1 MQTAIIYWIRRDF
14 RLSDNAALAYALQS
28 GQPVVPVFI
37 FDDIFQSYG
46 AAPKWRLSLGL
57 EKLAK
62 SFEELG
68 SKLVLRQ
75 GPAEN
80 ILTEIIQET
89 GATSVVWNRLYEA
102 AARDRDSK
110 IKEALKVRGI
120 EAQSFAGMVMF
131 EPWTVATAGGSYY
144 RVYTPFWKAVRGKD
158 VAAPLDAPKRIAV
171 PVVWP
176 KSDVLADWDLG
187 SAMKRGAVIVRPY
200 LRLGEEAAQ
209 KRLNSFIEQ
218 DVAKYHVLRDIPSL
232 AATSGLSENLT
243 FGEISPAQCWHA
255 GQRALDAGALGA
267 ETFLKEVVWREF
279 AYHLMY
285 HTPHI
290 LNENW
295 KPDWDAF
302 PWNTDE
308 AHPHVTAWKQ
318 GRTGV
323 PFVDAAM
330 REMYVSGR
338 MHNRGRMI
346 VASYLTKHLMCHW
359 KIGQKWFED
368 CLVDWDPASNAM
380 GWQWSS
386 GSGPDATPYFRV
398 FNADT
403 QLQKFDPNSIY
414 IHRWIAEL
422 SNSPPQ
428 SAQNFFDAIPKH
440 WKLSSDMGYGE
451 AIVTMSAGRVRA
463 LEAYQNRTF

>member
-1 MQTAIIYWIRRDF
+1 MGAVIIYWIRRDF
-14 RLSDNAALAYALQS
+14 RLSDNAALTYALQS
-28 GQPVVPVFI
+28 GKPVIPLFILDDVFE
-37 FDDIFQSYG
+37 SYG
-46 AAPKWRLSLGL
+46 AAPKWRLGLGL
-57 EKLAK
+57 EHLKKA
-62 SFEELG
+62 FEKLG
-68 SKLVLRQ
+68 SKLILRR
-75 GPAEN
+75 GSAEDA
-80 ILTEIIQET
+80 LKEIIQET
-89 GATSVVWNRLYEA
+89 GATSVVWNRLYEPA
-102 AARDRDSK
+102 IYDRDGK
-110 IKEALKVRGI
+110 IKEMLEMSGTEVKN
-120 EAQSFAGMVMF
+120 FAGMVMF
-131 EPWTVATAGGSYY
+131 EPWTVATGGGNYY
-144 RVYTPFWKAVRGKD
+144 RVYTPFWKAVRSRD
-158 VAAPLDAPKRIAV
+158 VAQPLDAPKQIAL
-171 PVVWP
+171 PEVWP
-176 KSDVLADWDLG
+176 KSNALEAWHLDR
-187 SAMKRGAVIVRPY
+187 AMNRGAGVVRPY
-200 LRLGEEAAQ
+200 LCLGEEAAQ
-209 KRLNSFIEQ
+209 KRLHSFIDK
-218 DVAKYHVLRDIPSL
+218 DVAHYHELRDVPSL

-243 FGEISPAQCWHA
+243 FGEISPAQCWHQ
-255 GQRALDAGALGA
+255 GQRALDAKALGA
-267 ETFLKEVVWREF
+267 ETFLKELVWREF

-290 LNENW
+290 LTSNW
-295 KPDWDAF
+295 KPVWDAF

-308 AHPHVTAWKQ
+308 THPHVIAWKQ

-330 REMYVSGR
+330 RELYVSGR

-359 KIGQKWFED
+359 KIGQKWFEN

-403 QLQKFDPNSIY
+403 QLQKFDPKGTY

-422 SNSPPQ
+422 SNTPTQ

-440 WKLSSDMGYGE
+440 WKLSADMDYGE
-451 AIVTMSAGRVRA
+451 AIVNMRIGRARA

>member
-1 MQTAIIYWIRRDF
+1 MQAAIIYWIRRDF
-14 RLSDNAALAYALQS
+14 RLSDNAALKYAFES
-28 GQPVVPVFI
+28 GHPVIPVFI
-37 FDDIFQSYG
+37 FDDVFQSYG
-46 AAPKWRLSLGL
+46 AAPKWRLGLGL
-57 EKLAK
+57 EKLAG
-62 SFEELG
+62 SFEKLG
-68 SKLVLRQ
+68 SKVVLRH
-75 GPAEN
+75 GPAETV
-80 ILTEIIQET
+80 LTEIIKET
-89 GATSVVWNRLYEA
+89 GATDVVWNRLYEPA
-102 AARDRDSK
+102 MRDRDNI
-110 IKEALKVRGI
+110 IKKSLNALGI
-120 EAQSFAGMVMF
+120 KAQSFSGMVMF
-131 EPWTVATAGGSYY
+131 EPWTVATGGGSYY
-144 RVYTPFWKAVRGKD
+144 RVYTPFWKAVRGRD
-158 VAAPLDAPKRIAV
+158 VPPPLDAPDRIAA
-171 PVVWP
+171 PKIWP
-176 KSDVLADWDLG
+176 KSDILTDWDLG
-187 SAMKRGAVIVRPY
+187 RAMKRGAGIVRPY
-200 LRLGEEAAQ
+200 LCLGEAAAQ
-209 KRLNSFIEQ
+209 QRLHNFIEKDISQ
-218 DVAKYHVLRDIPSL
+218 YHKLRDVPSL

-255 GQRALDAGALGA
+255 GRRALGLGAPGA

-308 AHPHVTAWKQ
+308 AHPHVIAWKQ

-338 MHNRGRMI
+338 MHNRGRML
-346 VASYLTKHLMCHW
+346 VASYLTKHLLCHW
-359 KIGQKWFED
+359 KIGQKWFEN

-398 FNADT
+398 FNADN
-403 QLQKFDPNSIY
+403 QLKKFDQNGTY

-422 SNSPPQ
+422 SSSPPR
-428 SAQNFFDAIPKH
+428 SAQKFFDAIPKH
-440 WKLSSDMGYGE
+440 WKLRSDMGYGE
-451 AIVTMSAGRVRA
+451 AIVSMSAGRARA
-463 LEAYQNRTF
+463 LKAYKNRNF